1 MYHLKYHKI
10 LNKEYIMRLLKPW
23 TWLKKEPIKET
34 PPEEKAESTT
44 DLSMERTRRSGAINN
59 WIAQNMFQ
67 KTHDD
72 IVAVDL
78 AGHSITMDSAS
89 MTMDSADIKGAY
101 SLNSGNLPQILF
113 SWYVQQGFIGYQ
125 ACAVI
130 AQQWLV
136 DKACT
141 VPAKDAIKNGY
152 ELTVNDGSD
161 VDTELIKKLRSFD
174 KKYKLHKNLVEFSRF
189 NRVFGIRIALFK
201 VESQDPDYYIKPF
214 NIDGVTA
221 GSYKGI
227 SQVDPYWITP
237 ELDADAIGNPAS
249 PDFYEPTW
257 WRVSGKRY
265 HRSHLIIIRHAEV
278 ADVLKPSYIYGGIPL
293 PQMIYERIYAAERT
307 ANEAPQLALTKRM
320 NVIKTDMDKAMANP
334 KAFEEKM
341 QVINTFRDN
350 HGIYAIGEDDEYEQ
364 TETTLTDL
372 DSLIMTQYQLVA
384 AIATMPATKL
394 LETSPKGFNATGEFE
409 TDTYYDLL
417 EGIQGDDSELLER
430 HYELLIRSE
439 GIESFD
445 FEINWKPLKSSSPTE
460 IADINLKN
468 AQTDQA
474 LQLAGAIDGD
484 DVRDRIIA
492 DPNSGYNGIETY
504 EEPGDD
510 EILGEETGPGAPEPD
525 TEPEPEPEPEEPGDI
540 TEVSLNGAQV
550 SSMVD
555 VAGKISSGE
564 LSRDGGLE
572 ILTTAFP
579 IDRATAEK
587 IIGPE
592 TETEV

>member
-1 MYHLKYHKI
+1 MNLPKI
-10 LNKEYIMRLLKPW
+10 LKPW

-44 DLSMERTRRSGAINN
+44 DLSMERARRSGAMNQ

-67 KTHDD
+67 KTHDN
-72 IVAVDL
+72 IVAVDY
-78 AGHSITMDSAS
+78 AGQSIGMDSAA
-89 MTMDSADIKGAY
+89 MTMDSADVKGAY
-101 SLNSGNLPQILF
+101 SLSSGNLPQILF

-152 ELTVNDGSD
+152 DLTVNGDD
-161 VDTELIKKLRSFD
+161 VDTELISKLRSFD

-237 ELDADAIGNPAS
+237 ELDGDAIGNPAS
-249 PDFYEPTW
+249 PDFYDPTW

-320 NVIKTDMDKAMANP
+320 NVLKTDMAKAVANQS
-334 KAFEEKM
+334 AFEERL
-341 QVINTFRDN
+341 QQANELRNNFGVW
-350 HGIYAIGEDDEYEQ
+350 AIDEDDEFQ
-364 TETTLTDL
+364 QSETTLTDL

-439 GIESFD
+439 GIEPFD

-460 IADINLKN
+460 IAEINNKN
-468 AQTDQA
+468 SLTDQA

-484 DVRDRIIA
+484 DIRDRVIA
-492 DPNSGYNGIETY
+492 DPNSGYNGLEPY
-504 EEPGDD
+504 EEPEDD
-510 EILGEETGPGAPEPD
+510 IEIDLPGEETEPGAP
-525 TEPEPEPEPEEPGDI
+525 TPEAEPEE
-540 TEVSLNGAQV
+540 TVVSMNGAQV

-555 VAGKISSGE
+555 VAGKIAAGE

-587 IIGPE
+587 IIGPPE
-592 TETEV
+592 TDV